1 VSISSRGVAARRVS
15 GRKVRELGVMAN
27 RPLIRTI
34 RPLIRTIRTARRA
47 DHPARS
53 DLRRLLDRS
62 RATDRRADAL
72 RPPRLPG
79 PPLTKQRSS
88 SPEGKWVG
96 RSSAATAI
104 GGGALI
110 AWARWSPAA
119 AGALCVLSA
128 AWDSATTCA
137 SITVFGGQC

>member
-1 VSISSRGVAARRVS
+1 VETEHGRNTGTLADERASNGEPKARP
-15 GRKVRELGVMAN
+15 K
-27 RPLIRTI
+27 
-34 RPLIRTIRTARRA
+34 
-47 DHPARS
+47 
-53 DLRRLLDRS
+53 
-62 RATDRRADAL
+62 
-72 RPPRLPG
+72 PPRHISTLPQPGEPIIQPGLTYVACSTDPERQIAALTRFARLDFRG

-137 SITVFGGQC
+137 SITVFGAQC